1 MDRGLL
7 LKSLREN
14 KHLSQTEAARH
25 AGISKQSLYKYE
37 NNIITNIPYETV
49 ERLSVLYEV
58 SPAYIMGWE
67 DADGDTTAYKNL
79 MDAYIYRDRLDKY
92 TPEQVMK
99 ALDFLDAFQ
108 TATPEARSAI
118 EILLKSRRS
127 DP

>member
-37 NNIITNIPYETV
+37 NNIITNIPYEIV

-67 DADGDTTAYKNL
+67 DDNGESTAHGKLVESYMVNQKKDEL
-79 MDAYIYRDRLDKY
+79 FQVYEGLSPEKQAAFEAYLK
-92 TPEQVMK
+92 
-99 ALDFLDAFQ
+99 FLQ
-108 TATPEARSAI
+108 SES
-118 EILLKSRRS
+118 
-127 DP
+127 